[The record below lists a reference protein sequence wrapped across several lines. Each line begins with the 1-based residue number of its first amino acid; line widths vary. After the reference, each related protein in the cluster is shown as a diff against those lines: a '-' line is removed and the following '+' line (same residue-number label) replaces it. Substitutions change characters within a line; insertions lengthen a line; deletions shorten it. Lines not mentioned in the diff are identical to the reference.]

1 MDFFHSNTLY
11 SKTLF
16 QQAGR
21 VAFIIVIYQMHK
33 DIALNTDQAMEPE
46 GRVLPNAQDSS
57 KKNDTV
63 TKNKGKYRL
72 KFGNIP

>member
-1 MDFFHSNTLY
+1 LY
-11 SKTLF
+11 SQPLF
-16 QQAGR
+16 RPSGR

-46 GRVLPNAQDSS
+46 GRVLPNAQDSN

-63 TKNKGKYRL
+63 TKK
-72 KFGNIP
+72 